1 MSVLLAILCASAPVS
16 DDATLQQLVEDA
28 LAVRPELAQA
38 VAEVRAAKER
48 VPQAQAWAEPMFQVG
63 VQNDSFTRW
72 SVGTMEMSW
81 VSFMASQTFPFPGKN
96 AARGEVALTDV
107 QLRELAVERVRLS
120 TIAEVRRSYLSLQLV
135 RAKLE
140 VLERRIALATRLVEV
155 ARVRVQTDGPQSDVL
170 RAQVELARAKQQ
182 QMLLARDAQL
192 EVQALN
198 RLRRVSLDTDVQT
211 APLDVMPELLTEDD
225 ALALARQ
232 HSPEW
237 LSAKAS
243 QARAA
248 QAGVVAKRS
257 YLPDLSVS
265 AGVMAR
271 GPLEPM
277 WTLTLGVPLPVF
289 AGARQSRALAESEA
303 QGDAAA
309 QSLLAIE
316 QQLALQAH
324 QRATSMTALRAVW
337 NSYQEGLLA
346 QANAAAES
354 TLSQYSAGRV
364 MLAAVL
370 EANGV
375 ALSELEASLQVR
387 ADAWR
392 LVIDQDELLPSSTP
406 SGSAPSPSASSSPGM

>member
-1 MSVLLAILCASAPVS
+1 M
-16 DDATLQQLVEDA
+16 TL
-28 LAVRPELAQA
+28 
-38 VAEVRAAKER
+38 
-48 VPQAQAWAEPMFQVG
+48 
-63 VQNDSFTRW
+63 S
-72 SVGTMEMSW
+72 
-81 VSFMASQTFPFPGKN
+81 
-96 AARGEVALTDV
+96 
-107 QLRELAVERVRLS
+107 
-120 TIAEVRRSYLSLQLV
+120 
-135 RAKLE
+135 
-140 VLERRIALATRLVEV
+140 
-155 ARVRVQTDGPQSDVL
+155 
-170 RAQVELARAKQQ
+170 
-182 QMLLARDAQL
+182 
-192 EVQALN
+192 
-198 RLRRVSLDTDVQT
+198 
-211 APLDVMPELLTEDD
+211 
-225 ALALARQ
+225 
-232 HSPEW
+232 
-237 LSAKAS
+237 
-243 QARAA
+243 
-248 QAGVVAKRS
+248 
-257 YLPDLSVS
+257 
-265 AGVMAR
+265 
-271 GPLEPM
+271 
-277 WTLTLGVPLPVF
+277 LGVPLPVF

>member
-1 MSVLLAILCASAPVS
+1 MSLLLAILCASAPAPG
-16 DDATLQQLVEDA
+16 DATLQQLVEQA

-277 WTLTLGVPLPVF
+277 WTLSLGVPLPVF

-392 LVIDQDELLPSSTP
+392 LVIDQDELLP
-406 SGSAPSPSASSSPGM
+406 GAASPISPSSSPSPGM